1 MSSEIKSNIWGI
13 MKRSLIQIVRRPIYW
28 VGIFALPLFLF
39 LFFTTMLNKGLPT
52 RVPAAMVDMD
62 GSRLSRQ
69 LTQNL
74 MGMQL
79 VDITETPESYSAARG
94 LMQEGKVYGFFVIP
108 SNFQRDLLSGRK
120 PAVTFYTN
128 MTYFVPGS
136 MLFKTFKT
144 AAVYEKAGVVIN
156 IADAVGMNGD
166 EIKPLLQPVNIIPR
180 GIGNPELNYGIYIAN
195 SFLPGILQ
203 LMILL
208 ITCFSLGQ
216 EMKYGTSRQL
226 MKMAGGSTIKA
237 LFGKIFPQT
246 VIWWI
251 ISIFMT
257 SWLFRY
263 SGYPMAGSWFWMILS
278 ELMFVCACQGFAI
291 GIIGLLP
298 NLRLSLSV
306 SALLGILSF
315 SIAAFSFPVPSMY
328 GALQIF
334 SYIVPVRYNFLIYGD
349 IALNGLGIAYSKWW
363 FIAYIIFMALPLL
376 VVRRLGREMK
386 NPVYVP

>member
-120 PAVTFYTN
+120 PVVTFYTN

-226 MKMAGGSTIKA
+226 LKMAGGSTIKA

-246 VIWWI
+246 VIWWV

-263 SGYPMAGSWFWMILS
+263 SGYPMNGSWFWMILS

-349 IALNGLGIAYSKWW
+349 IALNGVGIAYSKWW